1 MKIANVVLKNS
12 FEEMASE
19 TRKTTRTFVR
29 VVPLEVS
36 TVETEASFIPPSE
49 DIALGFNHSVAVVLP
64 VQPEMSFFKEAKPMN
79 LKFTQGFE
87 FIQTKFSRLAVIELP
102 AGSIATQ
109 DPYKQPEPYGPQV
122 GLLPLWG
129 ETELPTG
136 AKFVDLIE
144 CEGYAISAHDNET
157 NQTYRLGYR
166 FQGEREQI
174 NWVGLALTRR
184 KHWKRAEKQDETE
197 DSKPA
202 YSSFHFTSDD
212 RQVIDRITAKFGRG
226 KNLLDENDSVMF
238 TLPSQ
243 EAFEKCEAIMREVTQ
258 LRQTAV
264 INRDFAAQ
272 EALRP

>member
-12 FEEMASE
+12 FEDMVSE
-19 TRKTTRTFVR
+19 TRKTTRAFVR
-29 VVPLEVS
+29 VVQLEVS
-36 TVETEASFIPPSE
+36 TVETEASFVPLAE
-49 DIALGFNHSVAVVLP
+49 DIALSFNLSVARVLP

-79 LKFTQGFE
+79 LKFAQGFE

-109 DPYKQPEPYGPQV
+109 DPYEQPEPYGPQV
-122 GLLPLWG
+122 ALLPLWG

-144 CEGYAISAHDNET
+144 CEGYAISAQDNET
-157 NQTYRLGYR
+157 NQSYRLGYR
-166 FQGEREQI
+166 FQGEGVQV

-184 KHWKRAEKQDETE
+184 KHWKRAEKQNEAE
-197 DSKPA
+197 DTTPA

-226 KNLLDENDSVMF
+226 KKLFEDDSVMF

-258 LRQTAV
+258 LRQAAV
-264 INRDFAAQ
+264 INRDIDAQ